1 MKQTASIN
9 MNGITQGVIW
19 KQLLGFFF
27 PIVFGTL
34 FQQLY
39 NTADAIIVGQMLGKQ
54 ALAAVGGGTSTAIN
68 LLIGFFTG
76 LASGATVIIS
86 QFYGARD
93 EDGVSLAIH
102 SAAAIALYSGIL
114 VSVAG
119 FFLSGPLLRAIST
132 PDDIYPLA
140 LRYMRIY
147 FGGGVVVVMYN
158 MGSGIFRAFGDS
170 RSPLYF
176 LIAGCMVNIV
186 LDIVLVGVFKM
197 GVEGAAIAT
206 VLSQVVS
213 LLLVIIKLRRR
224 KDCCRLEFKKIK
236 ADKAIMAK
244 TLAIGLP
251 AGIQSIMYSIS
262 NLMIQAGVNG
272 FGTNAAAAWAAYGK
286 LDSLFWMIINAFGI
300 AITTFVGQNYGAG
313 KIDRA
318 KRGVVECLGLAF
330 IFTAVMEVLYILFG
344 RYGYLLFTTDEGV
357 IETGEVVLMTIAPYF
372 FTFIC
377 VEVLSGAI
385 RGTGKA
391 FIPTLFTVFGICGLR
406 IIWLAIL
413 PLGNTL
419 TGVVQCYPITW
430 IFTSI
435 LFIVYYL
442 FGNVYKMK
450 EQA

>member
-1 MKQTASIN
+1 MRETESISI
-9 MNGITQGVIW
+9 NGITQGVIW

-86 QFYGARD
+86 QYYGARD
-93 EDGVSLAIH
+93 EERVSLAIH

-119 FFLSGPLLRAIST
+119 FFLSGPLLKAIST
-132 PDDIYPLA
+132 PDDIFPLA
-140 LRYMRIY
+140 LTYMRIY
-147 FGGGVVVVMYN
+147 FAGGIAVVMYN

-176 LIAGCMVNIV
+176 LIAGCLVNIV
-186 LDIVLVGVFKM
+186 LDIVLIGVFKM
-197 GVEGAAIAT
+197 GVAGAAVAT
-206 VLSQVVS
+206 VLSQVIS

-224 KDCCRLEFKKIK
+224 TDCCRLEFSKIR
-236 ADKAIMAK
+236 AERFIMTK

-251 AGIQSIMYSIS
+251 AGIQSIMYSVS

-318 KRGVVECLGLAF
+318 KRGVRECLALSFAF
-330 IFTAVMEVLYILFG
+330 TMVMEALYILFG
-344 RYGYLLFTTDEGV
+344 RYGYLLFTNDEGV
-357 IETGEVVLMTIAPYF
+357 IATGEVVLMAIAPYF

-391 FIPTLFTVFGICGLR
+391 LIPTLFTVFGICGLR
-406 IIWLAIL
+406 IVWLAIL
-413 PLGNTL
+413 PLGKSL
-419 TGVVQCYPITW
+419 EGVVKCYPVTW
-430 IFTSI
+430 IITSI

-442 FGNVYKMK
+442 FGGIYKMRD
-450 EQA
+450 QV

>member
-1 MKQTASIN
+1 MRETGSIN
-9 MNGITQGVIW
+9 TNGITQGVIW

-86 QFYGARD
+86 QYYGAQD
-93 EDGVSLAIH
+93 EDRVSLAIH

-140 LRYMRIY
+140 LTYMRIY

-170 RSPLYF
+170 KSPLYF
-176 LIAGCMVNIV
+176 LIAGCLVNIV
-186 LDIVLVGVFKM
+186 LDIVLIGVFKM
-197 GVEGAAIAT
+197 GVAGAAIAT
-206 VLSQVVS
+206 VISQVVS
-213 LLLVIIKLRRR
+213 LLMVVLKLHRRT
-224 KDCCRLEFKKIK
+224 DCCRLEFRKIK
-236 ADKAIMAK
+236 ADSFIMTK

-251 AGIQSIMYSIS
+251 AGIQSIMYSVS
-262 NLMIQAGVNG
+262 NLMIQSGVNG

-313 KIDRA
+313 LIDRA
-318 KRGVVECLGLAF
+318 KRGVRECLALSLV
-330 IFTAVMEVLYILFG
+330 FTMAMEVLYILLG

-357 IETGEVVLMTIAPYF
+357 IETGEVVLMAIAPYL

-377 VEVLSGAI
+377 VEILSGAI

-391 FIPTLFTVFGICGLR
+391 LIPTLFTVFGICGLR
-406 IIWLAIL
+406 IAWLAVL
-413 PLGNTL
+413 PMGNSL
-419 TGVVQCYPITW
+419 KGVVACYPVTW
-430 IFTSI
+430 IFTSV
-435 LFIVYYL
+435 LFIIYYL
-442 FGNVYKMK
+442 FGGVYKMR
-450 EQA
+450 ERL

>member
-1 MKQTASIN
+1 MKEIETIN
-9 MNGITQGVIW
+9 INGITQGVIW

-39 NTADAIIVGQMLGKQ
+39 NTADAVIVGQLLGKQ

-86 QFYGARD
+86 QYYGARD
-93 EDGVSLAIH
+93 QERVSLAIH
-102 SAAAIALYSGIL
+102 SAAAIALYSGIM

-119 FFLSGPLLRAIST
+119 YFLSGPLLKAIST
-132 PDDIYPLA
+132 PSDVYPLA

-176 LIAGCMVNIV
+176 LIAGCLVNIV
-186 LDIVLVGVFKM
+186 LDVVLVGVFKM

-224 KDCCRLEFKKIK
+224 SDCCRLEFRKIK
-236 ADKAIMAK
+236 ADRFMLAK

-251 AGIQSIMYSIS
+251 AGIQSIMYSVS
-262 NLMIQAGVNG
+262 NLMIQSGING
-272 FGTNAAAAWAAYGK
+272 FGTNVAAAWAAYGK
-286 LDSLFWMIINAFGI
+286 LDSLFWMIVNAFGI

-313 KIDRA
+313 EIDRA
-318 KRGVVECLGLAF
+318 KRGVRECLALAF
-330 IFTAVMEVLYILFG
+330 GFTAVMEALYIFFG
-344 RYGYLLFTTDEGV
+344 RYGYLLFTSDEGV
-357 IETGEVVLMTIAPYF
+357 IEAGEVMLMTIAPYF
-372 FTFIC
+372 FTFLC
-377 VEVLSGAI
+377 VEILSGAI

-391 FIPTLFTVFGICGLR
+391 FVPTLFTVFGICGLR
-406 IIWLAIL
+406 ILWLAIL

-419 TGVVQCYPITW
+419 TGVVTCYPVTW
-430 IFTSI
+430 VLTSL
-435 LFIVYYL
+435 LFIIYYKV
-442 FGNVYKMK
+442 GNIY
-450 EQA
+450 ERSPAL

>member
-119 FFLSGPLLRAIST
+119 FFLSGPLLKAIST

-140 LRYMRIY
+140 LSYMRIY

-170 RSPLYF
+170 KSPLYF

-206 VLSQVVS
+206 VMSQVVS

-251 AGIQSIMYSIS
+251 AGIQSIMYSVS

-330 IFTAVMEVLYILFG
+330 AFTAVMEVLYIFFG

-357 IETGEVVLMTIAPYF
+357 IEAGELVLMTIAPYF

-406 IIWLAIL
+406 IVWLAIL

-419 TGVVQCYPITW
+419 KGVVQCYPVTW

-442 FGNVYKMK
+442 FGNVYKDK
-450 EQA
+450 EQS